1 MNGCEHDSENQ
12 DVAVLQCSSPPTSIV
27 GITCSSAG
35 RTARRARRR
44 RRLAAVGLSFVE
56 LTGCHARRVA
66 RCIDAHIG
74 VKASRLKP
82 PRCLRLPARVKEPL
96 GRQAPRSPSSPHGA
110 CRQSLRRSGSITRAW
125 PRNAGASVRSAVRL
139 RPSPFGEFSG
149 AQMRDSNDRSG
160 RGASPERKR
169 RRAWAYANR
178 RPNSPP
184 HVMGVEGIREA
195 TVRPGRR
202 SP

>member
-66 RCIDAHIG
+66 CCIDAHIG

-82 PRCLRLPARVKEPL
+82 PGVPP
-96 GRQAPRSPSSPHGA
+96 PPSS
-110 CRQSLRRSGSITRAW
+110 RQRTPRPPGPSFTFQSSRCMPPVTSQIGLHHPCVASQCWSERTKRSEAETIAIWRVLGCANARLERSIGQGSQPRTEAQASLGVRESKAQLAASRDGS
-125 PRNAGASVRSAVRL
+125 
-139 RPSPFGEFSG
+139 
-149 AQMRDSNDRSG
+149 
-160 RGASPERKR
+160 
-169 RRAWAYANR
+169 
-178 RPNSPP
+178 
-184 HVMGVEGIREA
+184 
-195 TVRPGRR
+195 
-202 SP
+202 